1 MSEVLPDPPTPTSI
15 ALPAAAL
22 IVRQSLSKCARAS
35 SKMTRAIFL
44 TCLDRVRPLT
54 TDAEHVDGS
63 LVQLDEHAVVDLPQT
78 EQLQNLLDLGGHLR
92 KKVLRDV

>member
-1 MSEVLPDPPTPTSI
+1 M
-15 ALPAAAL
+15 A
-22 IVRQSLSKCARAS
+22 
-35 SKMTRAIFL
+35 RAIFL

-78 EQLQNLLDLGGHLR
+78 EQLQNLLHLGGHLQNIVLEMCDISTILRPKR
-92 KKVLRDV
+92 KISCG

>member
-1 MSEVLPDPPTPTSI
+1 M
-15 ALPAAAL
+15 A
-22 IVRQSLSKCARAS
+22 
-35 SKMTRAIFL
+35 RAIFL

-78 EQLQNLLDLGGHLR
+78 EQLQNLLHLGGHLR
-92 KKVLRDV
+92 NKALRKVCPHHHFKTWEKDILWVLFSAQCQL

>member
-1 MSEVLPDPPTPTSI
+1 M
-15 ALPAAAL
+15 A
-22 IVRQSLSKCARAS
+22 
-35 SKMTRAIFL
+35 RAIFL

-78 EQLQNLLDLGGHLR
+78 EQLQNLLHLGGHLR
-92 KKVLRDV
+92 KNVLEMRDITVLRLRRKVHILWVLFSAQCQL

>member
-1 MSEVLPDPPTPTSI
+1 M
-15 ALPAAAL
+15 
-22 IVRQSLSKCARAS
+22 
-35 SKMTRAIFL
+35 

-78 EQLQNLLDLGGHLR
+78 EQLQNLLHLGGHLR
-92 KKVLRDV
+92 EEVLKIRESITILKLYEKDILWVMFSAQCQL

>member
-1 MSEVLPDPPTPTSI
+1 M
-15 ALPAAAL
+15 A
-22 IVRQSLSKCARAS
+22 
-35 SKMTRAIFL
+35 RAIFL

-78 EQLQNLLDLGGHLR
+78 EQLQNLLHLRGHLR
-92 KKVLRDV
+92 KSVLEMHELITVLRPRRKVHILWVLFSAQCQL